1 MTKEQASMLKLEIR
15 TVLEF
20 DKKKDWKEFQK
31 LEGYALASVA
41 ELIIVDGVL
50 VKNRHGNIAKKGK

>member
-1 MTKEQASMLKLEIR
+1 MTKEQGSMLKLEIR